1 MAPDD
6 ELVDNYNVITDGIVA
21 HVKILK
27 AKDKFTL
34 LYNIDVPML
43 DPATKAILNEIRT
56 QLIKEDPTK
65 IQQLSQETSQKLKV
79 EFLDLVSNKLKR
91 LMPGLQDSVYIDLS
105 ATLLHEMFGL
115 GVIEIL
121 DNDPNLEE
129 IVVNDSKSHVMVY
142 HIKYG
147 WLESNIKI
155 ESEAKIEAFSQQI
168 ARKVGRQITNL
179 NPLLDAQLMNGD
191 RVNATLYPISTH
203 GNTLDIRKF
212 KAEPWT
218 ITQFLKIGTVSPELV
233 AFVWQAIQYEL
244 SFIVTG
250 GTAAGK
256 TSILNVFLP
265 FIPPNQRVITIE
277 DTNELILPNFMH
289 WVPML
294 TRQPNSEGKGEI
306 TMLDLLINSLRM
318 RPDRLVVGEIRKKED
333 AQTLFEA
340 LMTGHSVYAT
350 MHAETAQQVVKRL
363 LSEPINLP
371 DIEVATLDLIIASFR
386 QRRTGLR
393 RILEVAE
400 IVERMTAG
408 KSEPVTNN
416 IFEWKAR
423 TDKIERT
430 MNVSQKVANK
440 LQLYSGLTTEEIEQ
454 DLVEKKKVLDWMV
467 KNEINNV
474 NKIGLTASIYYTD
487 KDKLME
493 IIERNGNPEL
503 LENL

>member
-277 DTNELILPNFMH
+277 DTNELVLPNFMH